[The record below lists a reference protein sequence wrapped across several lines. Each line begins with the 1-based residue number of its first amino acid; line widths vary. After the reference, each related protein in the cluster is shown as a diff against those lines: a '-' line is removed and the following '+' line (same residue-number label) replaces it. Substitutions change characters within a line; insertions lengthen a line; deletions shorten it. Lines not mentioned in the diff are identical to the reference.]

1 VLPSLLSKTVNTE
14 EANLQARNVGNLF
27 HLNGC
32 HIQQGGSGCSVGIVT
47 RYGDRIQVRASLSA
61 PVKMG
66 PRAYPTSYTMG
77 TGSFPGVKRPG
88 RGFNAAPS
96 NGEFKER
103 EEL

>member
-1 VLPSLLSKTVNTE
+1 MKTE

-47 RYGDRIQVRASLSA
+47 RYGDRIQVSASFCA
-61 PVKMG
+61 PVQTG
-66 PRAYPTSYTMG
+66 RRAYATSYTMG
-77 TGSFPGVKRPG
+77 TGSFRGVKRPG
-88 RGFNAAPS
+88 RRFNAPPS